1 MKELINFFK
10 EIFMLTDENSKLKI
24 GLSQFKG
31 SKQTKQPSKR
41 IKKFEKDV
49 KLSDLMRRSAWYT
62 WKICYNNYI

>member
-49 KLSDLMRRSAWYT
+49 KLSDLMRRSA
-62 WKICYNNYI
+62 